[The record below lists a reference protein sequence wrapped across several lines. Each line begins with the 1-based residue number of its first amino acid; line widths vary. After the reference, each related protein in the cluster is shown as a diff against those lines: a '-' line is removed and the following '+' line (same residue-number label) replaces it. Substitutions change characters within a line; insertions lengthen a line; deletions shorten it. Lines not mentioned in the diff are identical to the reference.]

1 MIKELAT
8 NANDIQAKEPSFY
21 CREWLPIPKNTIT
34 MISAPGGTGK
44 SFLSIQLAIRI
55 IAENPNNRVLLW
67 LSEDPL
73 FYTKDRIDKIFNRI
87 TPHLLDKKEKIL
99 NNLDVIGAEQ
109 PTIYFNELKEN
120 QLTQLGDE
128 LVINYNVIIL
138 DPLIAFY
145 SGEENS
151 NSEARAF
158 MNILNR
164 MAQDR
169 LLSIVLI
176 HHHNKG
182 IGNETRTRGAS
193 AFVDAVRLLYTINTI
208 KIGEYGKE
216 IHPTKRLIKIE
227 KDNWGV
233 KQVLEVNQ
241 FEREI
246 LPYNIREINIKE
258 EESNIKEE
266 ETETPIS
273 SEEETEKTKETT
285 LFDEETLKLI
295 DEIPPF

>member
-34 MISAPGGTGK
+34 MFSAPGGTGK

-55 IAENPNNRVLLW
+55 IAENPNSKVLLW

-73 FYTKDRIDKIFNRI
+73 YYTKDRIDKIFNRI
-87 TPHLLDKKEKIL
+87 TPHLIDKKEEIL
-99 NNLDVIGAEQ
+99 NNIDIIGAEQ

-182 IGNETRTRGAS
+182 SGDGGRTRGAS
-193 AFVDAVRLLYTINTI
+193 AFVDSVRLLYTINTI
-208 KIGEYGKE
+208 RINDKE
-216 IHPTKRLIKIE
+216 IHQTKRKIRIE
-227 KDNWGV
+227 KDNFGV
-233 KQVLEVNQ
+233 KYVLGRVDE

-246 LPYNIREINIKE
+246 LPYNVREINIKE

-273 SEEETEKTKETT
+273 SEKETEKTKETT

>member
-8 NANDIQAKEPSFY
+8 KANEIKAREPQFY
-21 CREWLPIPKNTIT
+21 CKDWLPIPKNTLT

-55 IAENPNNRVLLW
+55 IAENPEHKILLW

-73 FYTKDRIDKIFNRI
+73 YYTKDRINKIFERI
-87 TPHLLDKKEKIL
+87 MPHLLDRKEEIL
-99 NNLDVIGAEQ
+99 KNIEIIDSDGEIVH
-109 PTIYFNELKEN
+109 FNKLSKEELKEA
-120 QLTQLGDE
+120 GDE
-128 LVINYNVIIL
+128 LVSYNVVIL

-145 SGEENS
+145 AGEENS

-164 MAQDR
+164 IAKRR
-169 LLSIVLI
+169 LLSIILI

-182 IGNETRTRGAS
+182 ENGGRTRGAS
-193 AFVDAVRLLYTINTI
+193 AFVDAVRLLYTLNTI
-208 KIGEYGKE
+208 KIGEEKKE
-216 IHPTKRLIKIE
+216 IHPTKRLIRIE

-233 KQVLEVNQ
+233 RQLLDTSE

-246 LPYNIREINIKE
+246 LPYKVREVNIKDEKSNDEGEVE
-258 EESNIKEE
+258 EKK
-266 ETETPIS
+266 PIS
-273 SEEETEKTKETT
+273 EL
-285 LFDEETLKLI
+285 LF
-295 DEIPPF
+295 

>member
-1 MIKELAT
+1 MIKELIT
-8 NANDIQAKEPSFY
+8 NANQIDAREPSFY
-21 CREWLPIPKNTIT
+21 CSQWLPIPRNTLT

-55 IAENPNNRVLLW
+55 IAENPSHRVLLW

-73 FYTKDRIDKIFNRI
+73 YYTKDRINKIFERI
-87 TPHLLDKKEKIL
+87 VPHLIDKKEEIL
-99 NNLDVIGAEQ
+99 ANIDIIGAEQ
-109 PTIYFNELKEN
+109 QTIYFNELNQKQLKEV
-120 QLTQLGDE
+120 GDE
-128 LVINYNVIIL
+128 LTANYNVVIL

-151 NSEARAF
+151 NSEARKF

-169 LLSIVLI
+169 LMSIVLI
-176 HHHNKG
+176 HHHNKNNG
-182 IGNETRTRGAS
+182 DGTRTRGAS
-193 AFVDAVRLLYTINTI
+193 AFVDAVRLLYTLNTI
-208 KIGEYGKE
+208 KTEEKE

-233 KQVLEVNQ
+233 KQLLKVSK

-246 LPYNIREINIKE
+246 LPYSVKEVTIREE
-258 EESNIKEE
+258 EEKSN
-266 ETETPIS
+266 
-273 SEEETEKTKETT
+273 SEEKNEKKSITE
-285 LFDEETLKLI
+285 LI
-295 DEIPPF
+295 

>member
-1 MIKELAT
+1 MVKELVT
-8 NANDIQAKEPSFY
+8 NANKIQAREPQFY
-21 CREWLPIPKNTIT
+21 CAEWLPIPKNTLT

-55 IAENPNNRVLLW
+55 IAENPEHKVLLW

-73 FYTKDRIDKIFNRI
+73 FHTKDRIDKIFERI
-87 TPHLLDKKEKIL
+87 MPHLLDKKEEIL
-99 NNLDVIGAEQ
+99 DQIDIIGSDNQ
-109 PTIYFNELKEN
+109 TIYFNQLNKEQLKK
-120 QLTQLGDE
+120 LGDE
-128 LVINYNVIIL
+128 FVTNYNVVVI
-138 DPLIAFY
+138 DPLIAFF

-164 MAQDR
+164 MAQER

-182 IGNETRTRGAS
+182 ENGGRTRGAS
-193 AFVDAVRLLYTINTI
+193 AFIDAVRLLYTLNTI
-208 KIGEYGKE
+208 KDKENKE

-233 KQVLEVNQ
+233 RQLLDTSE

-246 LPYNIREINIKE
+246 LPYKVKEVNIGEEDEKSNNEEVDEKKDKTLDFDKDKIYKE
-258 EESNIKEE
+258 EE
-266 ETETPIS
+266 
-273 SEEETEKTKETT
+273 
-285 LFDEETLKLI
+285 LF
-295 DEIPPF
+295 

>member
-1 MIKELAT
+1 MIKELIT
-8 NANDIQAKEPSFY
+8 NANEIDAREPSFY
-21 CREWLPIPKNTIT
+21 CKEWLPIPRNTLT

-55 IAENPNNRVLLW
+55 ITENPNSKVLLW

-73 FYTKDRIDKIFNRI
+73 YYTKDRINKIFERI
-87 TPHLLDKKEKIL
+87 VTHLQDKKEEIL
-99 NNLDVIGAEQ
+99 ANIDIIGAEQ
-109 PTIYFNELKEN
+109 QTIYFNELNQKQLKE
-120 QLTQLGDE
+120 LGDE
-128 LVINYNVIIL
+128 LVTNYNVVVL

-169 LLSIVLI
+169 LMSIILI
-176 HHHNKG
+176 HHHNKMENG
-182 IGNETRTRGAS
+182 GRTRGAS
-193 AFVDAVRLLYTINTI
+193 AFVDAVRLLYTLNTI
-208 KIGEYGKE
+208 KTGEKE
-216 IHPTKRLIKIE
+216 IHPTKRKIVIE

-233 KQVLEVNQ
+233 KQLLGVSE

-246 LPYNIREINIKE
+246 LPYSVKEITLNKKGK
-258 EESNIKEE
+258 SNAK
-266 ETETPIS
+266 
-273 SEEETEKTKETT
+273 
-285 LFDEETLKLI
+285 F
-295 DEIPPF
+295 